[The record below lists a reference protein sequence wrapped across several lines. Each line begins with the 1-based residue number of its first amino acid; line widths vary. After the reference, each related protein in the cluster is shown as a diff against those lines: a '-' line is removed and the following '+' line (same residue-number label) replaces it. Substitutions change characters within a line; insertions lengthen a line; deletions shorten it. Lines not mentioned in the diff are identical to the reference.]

1 MTEKTKISTAD
12 KFCERLKRRETVSR
26 FDVDIAFRWDAEA
39 SAKIRKTLA
48 NLTGANLTGA
58 NLTGADLIWANLR
71 DANLTG
77 AKGAFTFNFGVKLKV
92 VEE

>member
-58 NLTGADLIWANLR
+58 DLAG
-71 DANLTG
+71 ANLTG
-77 AKGAFTFNFGVKLKV
+77 AKGTFTFNFRVKLKV
-92 VEE
+92 VED